1 MKVFL
6 SPSTQEANNGLNGY
20 NEEIEMNK
28 ITDLMIP
35 LLDVNGIQWQ
45 RNDPK
50 RSRFD
55 AVAKSNYFKADV
67 HLAIHSDAGGGK
79 GTTAFTSGT
88 ANSRRL
94 TTCIYTRVASLT
106 PSADRGIKLST
117 DLTEIIKPKAYS
129 CLIEI
134 AFHDLLEDVNFI
146 INNRYSIAK
155 ALVQGLCDYFGIT
168 FKEEENFIYRVQVG
182 AYKVKENADK
192 TLQALADAGF
202 TGFIK
207 KEIVK

>member
-6 SPSTQEANNGLNGY
+6 SPSMQENNIGINGY

-28 ITDLMIP
+28 IVDLMIP
-35 LLDVNGIQWQ
+35 MLERNNIQWQ

-50 RSRFD
+50 QDRFK
-55 AVAKSNYFKADV
+55 AVTQSDLFKADV
-67 HLAIHSDAGGGK
+67 HLAIHSDAGGGR

-88 ANSRRL
+88 ANSRRF
-94 TTCIYTRVASLT
+94 TTCIYTRVANLT
-106 PSADRGIKLST
+106 PSPDRGVRLSK

-129 CLIEI
+129 CLIEV
-134 AFHDLLEDVNFI
+134 AYHDFIDDMNFI
-146 INNRYSIAK
+146 INNRHRIAQ
-155 ALVQGLCDYFGIT
+155 ALVQGICDYFGVI
-168 FKEEENFIYRVQVG
+168 FKEIETCLYRVQVG
-182 AYKVKENADK
+182 AYKLKENADK

-207 KEIVK
+207 KELI